1 MEEASHF
8 VENLNLVSTVP
19 ALPGRTAAG
28 GAGSCPH
35 GKSGSAQGEPTLV
48 RFQGEEPGDRV
59 TPPKGT
65 TTNDTYS
72 SQSTQQGTPLAL
84 IMWHSNSPH
93 RASEEKPNYFSKSK
107 VFHHFILSTS
117 EEGDMKPLPI
127 ALFVLRPLWFISI
140 SQHGRSRQLFL
151 VSVLVTLTFS
161 CIMSKRGISSYDR
174 EIELLQVQYPLHH
187 RSRASNQIG
196 GSRCEGIRS
205 FLPSSPQAL
214 VSAGRPSKIA
224 SSLPAARIYHLMEE
238 NKYGV
243 FGGSIGQ
250 RRRKG
255 HCVNSFAAA
264 TTTTS
269 SCLRMLPLGG
279 RGDNL
284 KRRRTAHIIIVRSDA
299 VPKNERDKNEDDDD
313 DDTTTFSEDEEIEI
327 IDDDDD
333 YEEDD
338 EEIIEL
344 GSALDDDADV
354 IVGKSS
360 KAMSDLSDDELKAL
374 GIDLNKRTQDE
385 DEEDD
390 NEKIDPRY
398 KLDDVL
404 EGFDM
409 FKDDAID
416 EETERLLAPD
426 PDIDSA
432 PPVPEGCMRQV
443 RSIESPLEWHLEQY
457 DDGKDDDMV
466 IRISQIIPEE
476 GRVTMINL
484 RDRSLQE
491 IGRAIAS
498 HPIGVPVTV
507 EVQRC
512 WTKDD
517 RKKIM
522 PEWRWALDAK
532 RYCYYPPSSFN
543 IHTNQHFFP
552 WFLSPD
558 ESQDVVV
565 VFKIIWDFSTFA
577 GNTTDPIPE
586 WNYGV
591 SPSKERIQEFESREA
606 ERREIMN
613 SDESPILQSWSEY
626 GIDLSDPRNNNTTHL
641 FQREVPE
648 EDDDVDVEQEIA
660 DAMRVALQSDEED
673 EDEGA

>member
-1 MEEASHF
+1 MMMI
-8 VENLNLVSTVP
+8 LLLLV
-19 ALPGRTAAG
+19 
-28 GAGSCPH
+28 
-35 GKSGSAQGEPTLV
+35 K
-48 RFQGEEPGDRV
+48 
-59 TPPKGT
+59 
-65 TTNDTYS
+65 
-72 SQSTQQGTPLAL
+72 
-84 IMWHSNSPH
+84 M
-93 RASEEKPNYFSKSK
+93 
-107 VFHHFILSTS
+107 
-117 EEGDMKPLPI
+117 
-127 ALFVLRPLWFISI
+127 
-140 SQHGRSRQLFL
+140 
-151 VSVLVTLTFS
+151 
-161 CIMSKRGISSYDR
+161 
-174 EIELLQVQYPLHH
+174 
-187 RSRASNQIG
+187 
-196 GSRCEGIRS
+196 
-205 FLPSSPQAL
+205 
-214 VSAGRPSKIA
+214 
-224 SSLPAARIYHLMEE
+224 
-238 NKYGV
+238 
-243 FGGSIGQ
+243 
-250 RRRKG
+250 RRY
-255 HCVNSFAAA
+255 
-264 TTTTS
+264 
-269 SCLRMLPLGG
+269 
-279 RGDNL
+279 
-284 KRRRTAHIIIVRSDA
+284 
-299 VPKNERDKNEDDDD
+299 
-313 DDTTTFSEDEEIEI
+313 
-327 IDDDDD
+327 DDDD

-457 DDGKDDDMV
+457 DDGKGGEGGYYVREIVEGSNVWWDHNIEVGDEV

-522 PEWRWALDAK
+522 PEWRWALD
-532 RYCYYPPSSFN
+532 
-543 IHTNQHFFP
+543 
-552 WFLSPD
+552 
-558 ESQDVVV
+558 
-565 VFKIIWDFSTFA
+565 

-626 GIDLSDPRNNNTTHL
+626 GIDLSDPQNYKDETGWRENL